1 MTLDAR
7 KRDFLCEIGLLKNLN
22 PQQLIEIGAI
32 FKEVVAKP
40 GKLLIHENEI
50 SDEVY
55 IILDG
60 EVSIRKKDP
69 LTSYQHTLVTLKK
82 GAIIGEL
89 SLLDNAPRSAS
100 VRIRKKAHLL
110 VISIKALQEMRDSSD
125 PAKRIIYFNFIENL
139 AKSTARR
146 IRNTND
152 VVVESLTQE
161 LKNAKARAAMGVIV
175 ITVTLISA
183 LYVLALDLLKEFTA
197 TPIEADVIL
206 VILSAIIIIVAITQS
221 GYPISLFGL
230 TTKKWHKALREAFL
244 FTAPI
249 LLILLAAKW
258 LLIKL
263 AITWY
268 GNTLFVQLDGM
279 TLGTLKEKILSFLIY
294 LLLIPFYE
302 LIVRGVLQG
311 SLEKLLVSPYR
322 NALAILTSNLLF
334 GVSYSYFPIKFTAP
348 IYCLGLFLGWL
359 YSRSHTL
366 IGVILAH
373 SMIAAWCFFILN
385 VTLK

>member
-1 MTLDAR
+1 M
-7 KRDFLCEIGLLKNLN
+7 
-22 PQQLIEIGAI
+22 
-32 FKEVVAKP
+32 
-40 GKLLIHENEI
+40 
-50 SDEVY
+50 
-55 IILDG
+55 
-60 EVSIRKKDP
+60 
-69 LTSYQHTLVTLKK
+69 
-82 GAIIGEL
+82 
-89 SLLDNAPRSAS
+89 
-100 VRIRKKAHLL
+100 
-110 VISIKALQEMRDSSD
+110 
-125 PAKRIIYFNFIENL
+125 
-139 AKSTARR
+139 
-146 IRNTND
+146 
-152 VVVESLTQE
+152 
-161 LKNAKARAAMGVIV
+161 
-175 ITVTLISA
+175 
-183 LYVLALDLLKEFTA
+183 
-197 TPIEADVIL
+197 
-206 VILSAIIIIVAITQS
+206 
-221 GYPISLFGL
+221 
-230 TTKKWHKALREAFL
+230 
-244 FTAPI
+244 
-249 LLILLAAKW
+249 LILLAAKW

-385 VTLK
+385 VTLKLTIFSPRGVC